1 MKLLK
6 TLMAGA
12 ALVVGLGG
20 MAQAED
26 KTKVGF
32 VYVGPVGDFGW
43 SYEHNQGRLAV
54 EEAFGDKVETM
65 FVESVPEGA
74 DSERVM
80 TQMALDGADLIF
92 TTSFGYMD
100 PTINVAKKFPNV
112 KFEHAT
118 GYKQADNVSTY
129 SARFYEGRSVIGH
142 IAGHM
147 TESNT
152 IGYIASF
159 PIPEVIRGINA
170 SYIAAKAVNP
180 DVKMKIVWVYTW
192 FDPGKEADAATALIE
207 QGADIIMQHTDSPAA
222 MTIAEEKG
230 IYAFGQASDM
240 LQFGPNARL
249 SSIID
254 DWTPYYIARTKA
266 VMDGSWTSTATWDG
280 IKPGMVAIGDFSDKI
295 PAAVQASATALK
307 DALVA
312 GTTHSFTGP
321 LNKQDGSAW
330 LAAGETAADFGDD
343 GLAGMNFYV
352 EGIEG
357 DVPQ

>member
-1 MKLLK
+1 MNLLK

-20 MAQAED
+20 MAQAQD

-100 PTINVAKKFPNV
+100 PTLNVAKKFPNV

-142 IAGHM
+142 IAGNM
-147 TESNT
+147 TVTNT

-170 SYIAAKAVNP
+170 AFIAAKAVNP

-240 LQFGPNARL
+240 MQFGPHARL

-254 DWTPYYIARTKA
+254 DWAPYYIARTKA
-266 VMDGSWTSTATWDG
+266 VMDGTWTSTATWDG
-280 IKPGMVAIGDFSDKI
+280 IAPGMVGIGAFSDKI
-295 PAAVQASATALK
+295 PADVQASATALK

-321 LNKQDGSAW
+321 LNKQDGSPW

-343 GLAGMNFYV
+343 GLVGMNFYV
-352 EGIEG
+352 EGVDG
-357 DVPQ
+357 DVPK